1 MGFPLVPVLINLFMG
16 HHEKLWLENWQGSEV
31 LFYRSYVEDTFC
43 LFHSENDALL
53 FFNYINSRHPN
64 TRFTKEKEIDHKI
77 PFLDVLINN
86 DTIFL
91 SQVFTVRNPSRAFWP
106 IILALYLI
114 LINWVSFALLLIE
127 PTRSTVHG
135 WVSTKVSRNL
145 LKSLKRIFLQS
156 I

>member
-31 LFYRSYVEDTFC
+31 LFYRRYVEDTFC

-64 TRFTKEKEIDHKI
+64 IRSTKEKEIDHKI
-77 PFLDVLINN
+77 PSLDVLINN

-91 SQVFTVRNPSRAFWP
+91 SQVFTVRNPSRAF
-106 IILALYLI
+106 
-114 LINWVSFALLLIE
+114 
-127 PTRSTVHG
+127 
-135 WVSTKVSRNL
+135 
-145 LKSLKRIFLQS
+145 
-156 I
+156 

>member
-31 LFYRSYVEDTFC
+31 LFYRRYVEDTFC

-64 TRFTKEKEIDHKI
+64 IRFTKEKEIDHKI
-77 PFLDVLINN
+77 PFLDVLIIN

>member
-16 HHEKLWLENWQGSEV
+16 HHEKLWLDNWQGSEV
-31 LFYRSYVEDTFC
+31 LFYRRYVEHTFC

-64 TRFTKEKEIDHKI
+64 IRFTKEKEIDHKI
-77 PFLDVLINN
+77 PSLDVLINN

-91 SQVFTVRNPSRAFWP
+91 SQVFTVRKPSRAFWP
-106 IILALYLI
+106 IFLALYLI

-135 WVSTKVSRNL
+135 WVSSKVSRNL

>member
-31 LFYRSYVEDTFC
+31 LFYRRYVEDTFC

-64 TRFTKEKEIDHKI
+64 IRFTKEKEIDHKI

-91 SQVFTVRNPSRAFWP
+91 SQVFTVRNPSRAF
-106 IILALYLI
+106 
-114 LINWVSFALLLIE
+114 
-127 PTRSTVHG
+127 
-135 WVSTKVSRNL
+135 
-145 LKSLKRIFLQS
+145 
-156 I
+156 